1 MFFQEVNKM
10 HNILSSNQLAEWNHF
25 NDLSHE
31 SQDQIEKIND
41 YYNCMLECKIDN
53 TPDSICKVILNP
65 SPEYSDYY

>member
-1 MFFQEVNKM
+1 MLFKFEVKHM

-41 YYNCMLECKIDN
+41 YYDCMLECEVDH
-53 TPDSICKVILNP
+53 TPKSICKVILQ
-65 SPEYSDYY
+65 PENTDYY